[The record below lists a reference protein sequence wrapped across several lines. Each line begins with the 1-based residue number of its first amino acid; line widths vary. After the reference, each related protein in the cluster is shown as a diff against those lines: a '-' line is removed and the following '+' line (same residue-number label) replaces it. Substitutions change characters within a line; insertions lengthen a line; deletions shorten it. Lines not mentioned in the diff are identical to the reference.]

1 MTVTRS
7 RSRRYSSRREGFSVR
22 IIAACALALV
32 GAHLI
37 AVPVRADQL
46 KMECQVAQAVGAKE
60 PVGAYAFLFD
70 TASGSLSVTL
80 RPRGDVRLMFG
91 WDVKKWKLLFAQG
104 GHAVFTASHRRTS
117 RRCKYSALI
126 LKIRTCLA
134 IGWVGTNSANRRLNT
149 KPTVTA

>member
-1 MTVTRS
+1 
-7 RSRRYSSRREGFSVR
+7 VR

-80 RPRGDVRLMFG
+80 RPRCDVRLMFG

-104 GHAVFTASHRRTS
+104 GHAVFYGITPEDLSPVQIFSLNFENPNMFSYWMGGDEFGEQAPQY
-117 RRCKYSALI
+117 K
-126 LKIRTCLA
+126 
-134 IGWVGTNSANRRLNT
+134 ANCHRLN
-149 KPTVTA
+149 